1 MKNRGFLFAFLL
13 GFTLI
18 TQAQEKQFTLSLEL
32 EQADFTEFARYFEDQ
47 TGIQLYYKPQWV
59 EDIKVDLSVD
69 SADAISVIR
78 KLINPAGLHI
88 SYYYPDRMVILPGS
102 SIRND
107 LSYLTGETGEERY
120 TPAGEKENG
129 EKEKYLEVTRPEKM
143 VKTIVVGERAS
154 GSARYPAR
162 IRGRIKDIDSGEP
175 VIGATMVISETGK
188 GAISDQHGM
197 VSMSLLPGRYNV
209 QFSFIGMEPFNCQL
223 NVLSDGDFSI
233 QMQSTVIALNEVQ
246 IIGNHYRDIN
256 STDVGVERLSMKSV
270 KQMPLFM
277 GENDV
282 IKISRLLPGITSAGE
297 ASAGVNVRGG
307 SADQNI
313 FYVNRVPVYNTSHM
327 FGFLS
332 AFNSDIIQ
340 DFSVYKGNI
349 PVNYGGRLSSVFNI
363 ITRKGNR
370 KNFTVH
376 AGISPVSANATL
388 EGPIKKE
395 VASFLVSG
403 RTSYSDWMLTRME
416 DPLLRDSKAGFYD
429 FSGAISTSPGEK
441 DDFNAFY
448 YQSFDRFAYGT
459 MSDYE
464 YGNRGGSVEWKH
476 AFSPAF
482 SSTLTAAV
490 SDYTFE
496 NTEKHQIS
504 QAYNHRYKLAHNE
517 VVAEFSWVPAL
528 KHSFDLGASLI
539 KYSLDRGKVIPAGEE
554 SLRIPVDLGFESGL
568 EGGLFVSD
576 NISLTPWLSIY
587 AGLRYSFFSE
597 LGPKNVRLYEEGLP
611 KTESTVTDTIQYD
624 QNESITFESGP
635 EIRTA
640 VNIKTGQN
648 TSVKLAFSQM
658 RQYLFMLSNTVSISP
673 IDQWKLSDYH
683 LAPPEGYQ
691 YTFGIFHIW
700 PRWGLSGSVETYYKH
715 TKNIV
720 EYRDGANFISSP
732 FTEISVLQG
741 IQNAYGV
748 EFMLQ
753 KSSGRLDGW
762 INYTYSRSITQVKG
776 KNDSESINRGDP
788 YPSNYDRPHVLNLIS
803 SFHINRRITASANV
817 VYMSGRPVT
826 YPSSLYYINDYV
838 YIDYYSKNQVRVPDY
853 FRIDASLSIEGN
865 LKAKKPF
872 HSTWSI
878 NVYNLLGRNN
888 PQSIFFEPREN
899 FLKGFSFSVIGVP
912 IFTVAW
918 NVKLGNYESE

>member
-1 MKNRGFLFAFLL
+1 MINRGFLLVCLL
-13 GFTLI
+13 GFFLMAK
-18 TQAQEKQFTLSLEL
+18 AQERHFTLSLEL
-32 EQADFTEFARYFEDQ
+32 EQAEFSEFARYFEDQ
-47 TGIQLYYKPQWV
+47 TGIHLYYRPSWV
-59 EDIKVDLSVD
+59 EGIKVDLSVD
-69 SADAISVIR
+69 SADAIGVIR
-78 KLINPAGLHI
+78 KLLNPSGLQFR
-88 SYYYPDRMVILPGS
+88 YDYPDRLVILPGS
-102 SIRND
+102 PIRDD
-107 LSYLTGETGEERY
+107 LSHITGDPGDQENTLPGEH
-120 TPAGEKENG
+120 ENG
-129 EKEKYLEVTRPEKM
+129 NGEKYLEVTKPEQI
-143 VKTIVVGERAS
+143 VKTIVVGDRSS
-154 GSARYPAR
+154 GSARFPAR
-162 IRGRIKDIDSGEP
+162 IRGRIRDVDSGEP

-188 GAISDQHGM
+188 GAISDQHG
-197 VSMSLLPGRYNV
+197 VVNMSLVPGRYNV
-209 QFSFIGMEPFNCQL
+209 RFSFIGMEPFNCQL
-223 NVLSDGDFSI
+223 IVLSDGDFSI

-282 IKISRLLPGITSAGE
+282 IKISRLLPGITSASE

-363 ITRKGNR
+363 ITRKGNQR
-370 KNFTVH
+370 NYNFH
-376 AGISPVSANATL
+376 AGISPVSANATV

-395 VASFLVSG
+395 IASFLVSG

-416 DPLLRDSKAGFYD
+416 DPLLRNSNARFYD
-429 FSGAISTSPGEK
+429 FSGAISTSPGER
-441 DDFNAFY
+441 DDLNAFY
-448 YQSFDRFAYGT
+448 YQSFDQFAYGT
-459 MSDYE
+459 ISDYE
-464 YGNRGGSVEWKH
+464 YGNRGGSLEWKH
-476 AFSPAF
+476 AFTPAF
-482 SSTLTAAV
+482 SSTLTAAI

-504 QAYNHRYKLAHNE
+504 QAYNHSYRLGHNE
-517 VVAEFSWVPAL
+517 VLAEFNWVPAL
-528 KHSFDLGASLI
+528 KHSFDFGASLI

-554 SLRIPVDLGFESGL
+554 SIRIPVDLGLESGL
-568 EGGLFVSD
+568 EGGIFLSD
-576 NISLTPWLSIY
+576 NITLTPWLSIY

-597 LGPKNVRLYEEGLP
+597 LGPKMVRLYEEGIA
-611 KTESTVTDTIQYD
+611 KTESTVTDSVQYGK
-624 QNESITFESGP
+624 NEPVTFESGP

-640 VNIKTGQN
+640 VNIKAGQN
-648 TSVKLAFSQM
+648 TSIKLAFSQM

-673 IDQWKLSDYH
+673 TDQWKLSDYH
-683 LAPPEGYQ
+683 LAPPEGNQ
-691 YTFGIFHIW
+691 YTCGVFHIW
-700 PRWGLSGSVETYYKH
+700 PRWGLSGSVEAYYKH

-741 IQNAYGV
+741 IQNAYGA

-762 INYTYSRSITQVKG
+762 INYTYSRSIALVKG
-776 KNDSESINRGDP
+776 KTDSESINRGNP
-788 YPSNYDRPHVLNLIS
+788 YPSNFDRPHVLNVIS
-803 SFHINRRITASANV
+803 SYHFNRRITVSSNV

-853 FRIDASLSIEGN
+853 FRIDASISIEGS

-918 NVKLGNYESE
+918 NVKLGNYESD